1 MVVAEVIV
9 VCFEKF
15 FLWRY
20 VRFFTRKIII
30 DIKIG
35 MNLMEIIKLREWG
48 YFNIKW
54 YKRGGTYL
62 KSLIKK
68 IGKLRKLNLSDRIL
82 SN

>member
-1 MVVAEVIV
+1 
-9 VCFEKF
+9 
-15 FLWRY
+15 
-20 VRFFTRKIII
+20 
-30 DIKIG
+30 
-35 MNLMEIIKLREWG
+35 MEIIILREWG

-54 YKRGGTYL
+54 YKKGGTHL

>member
-1 MVVAEVIV
+1 
-9 VCFEKF
+9 
-15 FLWRY
+15 
-20 VRFFTRKIII
+20 
-30 DIKIG
+30 
-35 MNLMEIIKLREWG
+35 MNLMEIIILREWG

-54 YKRGGTYL
+54 YKKGGTYL